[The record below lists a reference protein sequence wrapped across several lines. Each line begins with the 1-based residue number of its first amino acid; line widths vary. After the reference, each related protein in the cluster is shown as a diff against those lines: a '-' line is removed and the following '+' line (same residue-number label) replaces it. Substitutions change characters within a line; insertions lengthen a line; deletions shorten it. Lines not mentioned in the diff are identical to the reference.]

1 MENIK
6 QDTAKE
12 RYEKLKHDRQHYLD
26 RARECS
32 EITIPALI
40 PDETFTTSSDLYTPF
55 QSIGARGVNNLASKL
70 LLLLLP
76 PNSPFFRLSVS
87 GKTKEELES
96 QKELKSEIEKSL
108 ASIEREVS
116 GKIEQLAIRT
126 SVFEA
131 LKHLIVS
138 GNVLTY
144 LPKNGT
150 MRVYPLTQYVCR
162 RDNSGKILEIIPA
175 KYAELGPHSV
185 TFHIEASNHPVST
198 CRKLREMGVRAAI
211 AIKPNT
217 PVSYLNGLLEEI
229 DMLLV
234 MTVEPGFG
242 GQKLIAETMPK
253 VAEARAL
260 ISGSKFEIALQVDGG
275 VTQENIAELA
285 ALGADTFVAGS
296 SDFGSADHA
305 QQILELRKSAAAGLN
320 Q

>member
-1 MENIK
+1 MHIHPSLLSADFGNIK
-6 QDTAKE
+6 
-12 RYEKLKHDRQHYLD
+12 
-26 RARECS
+26 S
-32 EITIPALI
+32 E
-40 PDETFTTSSDLYTPF
+40 
-55 QSIGARGVNNLASKL
+55 
-70 LLLLLP
+70 
-76 PNSPFFRLSVS
+76 
-87 GKTKEELES
+87 
-96 QKELKSEIEKSL
+96 L
-108 ASIEREVS
+108 ASIATADAAHLDVMDNHFVPNLTFGIPVVERM
-116 GKIEQLAIRT
+116 IELSPIPT
-126 SVFEA
+126 DIHLMIENVDTEA
-131 LKHLIVS
+131 
-138 GNVLTY
+138 
-144 LPKNGT
+144 
-150 MRVYPLTQYVCR
+150 
-162 RDNSGKILEIIPA
+162 A

-185 TFHIEASNHPVST
+185 TFHIEASNDPVRT
-198 CRKLREMGVRAAI
+198 CRKLRDMGVRAAI

-275 VTQENIAELA
+275 VTQDNIAELA

-296 SDFGSADHA
+296 SVFGSPDHA

>member
-1 MENIK
+1 MHIHPSLLSADFGNIK
-6 QDTAKE
+6 
-12 RYEKLKHDRQHYLD
+12 
-26 RARECS
+26 S
-32 EITIPALI
+32 E
-40 PDETFTTSSDLYTPF
+40 
-55 QSIGARGVNNLASKL
+55 
-70 LLLLLP
+70 
-76 PNSPFFRLSVS
+76 
-87 GKTKEELES
+87 
-96 QKELKSEIEKSL
+96 L
-108 ASIEREVS
+108 ASIATADAAHLDVMDNHFVPNLTFGIPVVERM
-116 GKIEQLAIRT
+116 IELSPIPT
-126 SVFEA
+126 DIHLMIENVDTEA
-131 LKHLIVS
+131 
-138 GNVLTY
+138 
-144 LPKNGT
+144 
-150 MRVYPLTQYVCR
+150 
-162 RDNSGKILEIIPA
+162 A

-185 TFHIEASNHPVST
+185 TFHIEASNDPVRT

-275 VTQENIAELA
+275 VTQDNIAELA

-296 SDFGSADHA
+296 SVFGSADRA